1 MCWIRASG
9 SFVFCV
15 RTLRLTEG
23 QRAHSVSPGAD
34 VNVEHQAVPW
44 APREEKESFLETMG
58 QQECHQ
64 ATGHFPQ
71 RQRLPKEVWGRGKVH
86 DARPRPQDW
95 RGRLWDAVDF
105 ALRGEGICFCRS
117 RARSWEEPGEL
128 TGQTS
133 LDLGGVAVRLAWELD
148 VALPEMPHC
157 LSCLMSLPAWL
168 LRKVND
174 HLQPC
179 IIRCGTHASIFPR
192 TVTYTAPSRLPFPL
206 LLSKLW
212 VPPRGVK
219 KGLPARPCSSAWL
232 AQTSPLRVPA
242 SSELH
247 GIGVA

>member
-1 MCWIRASG
+1 MPAPGPRIGEDGCGMLW
-9 SFVFCV
+9 
-15 RTLRLTEG
+15 TL
-23 QRAHSVSPGAD
+23 PC
-34 VNVEHQAVPW
+34 
-44 APREEKESFLETMG
+44 EEKASASAEAEPGL
-58 QQECHQ
+58 
-64 ATGHFPQ
+64 
-71 RQRLPKEVWGRGKVH
+71 GRT
-86 DARPRPQDW
+86 
-95 RGRLWDAVDF
+95 
-105 ALRGEGICFCRS
+105 
-117 RARSWEEPGEL
+117 GEL

-148 VALPEMPHC
+148 VALPGMPHC

-179 IIRCGTHASIFPR
+179 IIRCGTHASVFPR